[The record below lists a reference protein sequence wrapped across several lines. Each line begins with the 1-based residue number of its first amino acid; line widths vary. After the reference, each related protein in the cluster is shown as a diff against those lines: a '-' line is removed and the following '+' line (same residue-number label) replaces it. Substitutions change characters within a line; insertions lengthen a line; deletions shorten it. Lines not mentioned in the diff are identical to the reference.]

1 MNRQFNNSPISVTR
15 SLSIAIMLA
24 VTHGFAGDW
33 PGWLGPAR
41 DGHAAAGSVVPKSLP
56 LDPQRVW
63 SLKIGDGHAPPVI
76 AGDKVFYLDTQEGK
90 EVAHAID
97 KNTGREIW
105 RAPLD
110 DGFKNGQT
118 KPGPRAAP
126 LVDGDRVYVQSCLG
140 ELRCLAVADGQL
152 KWRVNFTK
160 EFHAEVPAEKGL
172 AKGAQRHGFT
182 AAPWVDGDRLIALV
196 GDTNGAGMVCFD
208 KFTGKVLWQSLNDRA
223 ANAAPITAL
232 IAGSEPKQVV
242 AFTVEGLIGVNLQT
256 GELLWRIPLTTTH
269 GRHVTTPIIDGSIVM
284 VASKE
289 NSLMGVELAPE
300 PVVTKPGS
308 PKWKASIKWQTKNHL
323 VNFSSLVAVGG
334 YVYGLGPNKNLFCVE
349 TKTGKPMWSQEGFTL
364 KPAENAHLAIIVLGE
379 NLLILTET
387 GELVLVAAEPK
398 EFKELGRAQVCRANW
413 CNPAYAD
420 GKLFFRDDREL
431 ICVDLLP

>member
-1 MNRQFNNSPISVTR
+1 MQRRFSNFPSLVTR
-15 SLSIAIMLA
+15 IISAAITL
-24 VTHGFAGDW
+24 VVVHGFAADW

-56 LDPQRVW
+56 LDPKRVW
-63 SLKIGDGHAPPVI
+63 SFPIGEGHAPPVV
-76 AGDKVFYLDTQEGK
+76 AGDKVFYLDAQEGK

-97 KNTGREIW
+97 RNSGRELW
-105 RAPLD
+105 QAPLD

-118 KPGPRAAP
+118 KPGPRVAP

-140 ELRCLAVADGQL
+140 ELRCLSVADGQL

-172 AKGAQRHGFT
+172 NKGAQRHGFT

-196 GDTNGAGMVCFD
+196 GDTNGAGLVCFD

-232 IAGSEPKQVV
+232 IGGSEPKQVL
-242 AFTVEGLIGVNLQT
+242 AFTVEGLIGVNLQN

-269 GRHVTTPIIDGSIVM
+269 GRHVTTPIIDGNLVM

-289 NSLMGVELAPE
+289 NSLMGVELTPE
-300 PVVTKPGS
+300 AGAAT
-308 PKWKASIKWQTKNHL
+308 WKAAIKWQTQDHF
-323 VNFSSLVAVGG
+323 VNFSSPVAVGG
-334 YVYGLGPNKNLFCVE
+334 YVYGLGPNKDLFCVE
-349 TKTGKPMWSQEGFTL
+349 TKTGKPMWSQEGFAV
-364 KPAENAHLAIIVLGE
+364 KSAEYAHLAIIVLGE

-387 GELVLVAAEPK
+387 GEAVLVAADPK
-398 EFKELGRAQVCRANW
+398 EFRELGRSQVCRSNW

-420 GKLFFRDDREL
+420 GKLFLRDDREL
-431 ICVDLLP
+431 ICVDLMQ

>member
-1 MNRQFNNSPISVTR
+1 MNRLLTNASASLTR
-15 SLSIAIMLA
+15 NLFTAITLVA
-24 VTHGFAGDW
+24 AQGFAADW

-41 DGHAAAGSVVPKSLP
+41 DGHAAAESIVPKSLP
-56 LDPQRVW
+56 LYPRRVW
-63 SLKIGDGHAPPVI
+63 ALPIGEGHASPVV
-76 AGDKVFYLDTQEGK
+76 AGGKVFYLDAQEGK
-90 EVAHAID
+90 EVVHAID
-97 KNTGREIW
+97 RNTGRELW

-110 DGFKNGQT
+110 DGFKNAQT

-140 ELRCLAVADGQL
+140 EFRCLAVADGQL

-172 AKGAQRHGFT
+172 NKGAQRHGFT

-232 IAGSEPKQVV
+232 IGGSEPKQVL

-256 GELLWRIPLTTTH
+256 GELLWRIPLTTTN
-269 GRHVTTPIIDGSIVM
+269 GRHVTTPIIDGNIVM
-284 VASKE
+284 VASRD
-289 NSLMGVELAPE
+289 NSLMGVELTTE
-300 PVVTKPGS
+300 PGTA
-308 PKWKASIKWQTKNHL
+308 KWKASIKWQTKDHF
-323 VNFSSLVAVGG
+323 VNFSSPVAVGG
-334 YVYGLGPNKNLFCVE
+334 YIYGLGRNKDLFCVE

-364 KPAENAHLAIIVLGE
+364 KPAENAFLAIVVLGE
-379 NLLILTET
+379 NLLTLTET
-387 GELVLVAAEPK
+387 GELMLVAADPK
-398 EFKELGRAQVCRANW
+398 EFKELGRAQVCGKNW

-420 GKLFFRDDREL
+420 GKLFLRDDREL
-431 ICVDLLP
+431 ICVDLFP